1 MFALLPLIT
10 FIVIYLGI
18 SILMG
23 DFYKV
28 PVTVAFLISS
38 IVAVL
43 TLKGRSMGER
53 MKIFT
58 RGAGQEN
65 VMLMLWI
72 YVLAG
77 AFAASAKAI
86 GSIDATVNMTLHM
99 LPPQMIMAGLFLA
112 ACFISLS
119 IGTSVGT
126 VVALVPLAADISAKT
141 TLASS
146 DMALSQD
153 VMLPLTTA
161 IVVGGAYFGDNLS
174 FISDTTVAATKTQGC
189 RMNDKFK
196 ANFRIVM
203 PAAIVVLIAYII
215 LGLGA
220 NVTSEIPDYNLLLVL
235 PYLLVLLL
243 AVCGMD
249 VMIVLTLGCVATG
262 IVGLINGAYDVFG
275 WMHAMGDGIIGMGE
289 LIIVAMLAAGMLEA
303 IRVNGGIDFIINSI
317 LKKVNGKKGAEGA
330 IALLVTLVNICTANN
345 TVAIITV
352 GGICRNIAERF
363 DISPRRAASLLDT
376 FSCFTQGLL
385 PYGVQLLLAGG
396 LAGIASTAIIP
407 YLFYPFAIGIAATC
421 SILMKVKR

>member
-146 DMALSQD
+146 GMALSQD

-396 LAGIASTAIIP
+396 LAGIASTAIIS

>member
-146 DMALSQD
+146 GMALSQD

>member
-146 DMALSQD
+146 GMALSQD

-174 FISDTTVAATKTQGC
+174 FISDTTVAATKSQGC

-220 NVTSEIPDYNLLLVL
+220 NVTSEIPDYNLLLVF